1 MLELRLHGEDC
12 LDHDLLNFLPNLV
25 SVLTRSRLTRFRWRL
40 RHQPRQ
46 TITDSQLVFLII
58 KIVVPLVQT
67 VVGQVHVNVLHVV
80 RAFVLFT
87 RQAHQ
92 PILVEEYCH
101 GVDYACH

>member
-12 LDHDLLNFLPNLV
+12 LDHDLLDFLPNLV

-67 VVGQVHVNVLHVV
+67 VVGQVDEHVFELGRVAVV
-80 RAFVLFT
+80 V
-87 RQAHQ
+87 
-92 PILVEEYCH
+92 
-101 GVDYACH
+101 